1 MQVRR
6 LAADVVVIGA
16 GVVGT
21 GIARELSRYD
31 VRVVLVEKR
40 ADVAFGTTKANTAL
54 VHAGYDADPGTLK
67 ARLNVRGNALY
78 PKVCA
83 ELGVA
88 YKNTGS
94 LVVALAEEQTIHL
107 HELLERGGTN
117 GVPGLEVIPRERVLA
132 MEPGVN
138 PNVVAALWAPTG
150 GITSPWELAIAYAEN
165 AVANGVELLLSSP
178 VIGIDMRGD
187 RAVSV
192 RCPGVV
198 IDTKFVVNAA
208 GIWADDIERMV
219 SRDDFEITP
228 RRGEYYLFDKRVGHM
243 VSRPLFPVP
252 SQSTKGIVVA
262 PTVDGN
268 LIAGPNAL
276 LVGGKGDLAT
286 TAAGLAEVIEGAR
299 RLVPGLPV
307 RESITNFAGL
317 RAVAVPVGDFVIG
330 PSPGVPN
337 FVNAAGIQSPGLT
350 AAPAIAEAVRDILAD
365 AGLALAEKPDF
376 TPVRERP
383 TRFAELGRDEQS
395 ALIEKDPL
403 WGHIICRCETV
414 TEAEIV
420 EALHRPAPC
429 TTLDGVKFRTRAGA
443 GRCQGGFCGPRVV
456 DIIHRELGIPV
467 EQVTKKGGGSYIL
480 SGPSKAPLLE
490 QAACRCLA
498 DAGCNAASD
507 DGPDDGQVYG
517 RAGAEDVGEDVG
529 RGDHGDLGEQDVCR
543 IETREREEVGG
554 HAHGRV

>member
-1 MQVRR
+1 VQLKR
-6 LAADVVVIGA
+6 LAADVVIIGA

-21 GIARELSRYD
+21 GIARELARYD
-31 VRVVLVEKR
+31 LRVVLVEKR

-54 VHAGYDADPGTLK
+54 VHAGYDAEPGTWK

-78 PKVCA
+78 PKVCG
-83 ELGVA
+83 ELGVSH
-88 YKNTGS
+88 KNTGS
-94 LVVALAEEQTIHL
+94 LVVALSEEQAAHL
-107 HELLERGGTN
+107 HELKERGEAN

-132 MEPGVN
+132 IEPGVN
-138 PNVVAALWAPTG
+138 ADVVAALWAPTG

-178 VIGIDMRGD
+178 VIGIDMSEGRV
-187 RAVSV
+187 ASV

-219 SRDDFEITP
+219 GRDDFEITP
-228 RRGEYYLFDKRVGHM
+228 RRGEYYLLDKRVGHL

-276 LVGGKGDLAT
+276 LVGDKGDLAT

-299 RLVPGLPV
+299 RLVPGLPA

-317 RAVAVPVGDFVIG
+317 RAVAVPAGDFVIG
-330 PSPGVPN
+330 VSPGVPN

-365 AGLALAEKPDF
+365 AGLELVEKPDF
-376 TPVRERP
+376 NPVRERP
-383 TRFAELGRDEQS
+383 MRFSELGRDEQS
-395 ALIEKDPL
+395 ALIEGNPL

-420 EALHRPAPC
+420 EALHRPVPC

-456 DIIHRELGIPV
+456 DIIHRELGIDP
-467 EQVTKKGGGSYIL
+467 EQVTKKGGRSYIL
-480 SGPSKAPLLE
+480 SGPSKDPIQR
-490 QAACRCLA
+490 QATCCCSAETGGA
-498 DAGCNAASD
+498 D
-507 DGPDDGQVYG
+507 
-517 RAGAEDVGEDVG
+517 E
-529 RGDHGDLGEQDVCR
+529 HK
-543 IETREREEVGG
+543 IEMRECEEVGG

>member
-1 MQVRR
+1 MQPRR
-6 LAADVVVIGA
+6 IAADVVVIGA

-31 VRVVLVEKR
+31 VRVVLVEKQ

-54 VHAGYDADPGTLK
+54 VHAGYDAEPGTWK

-78 PKVCA
+78 PKTCA
-83 ELGVA
+83 DLGVA
-88 YKNTGS
+88 YKNCGS
-94 LVVALAEEQTIHL
+94 LVVAATENEAGYL
-107 HELLERGGTN
+107 HELKERGERN
-117 GVPGLEVIPRERVLA
+117 GVPGLEVIPRERVIEL
-132 MEPGVN
+132 EPHVN
-138 PNVVAALWAPTG
+138 PSVVAALWAPTG

-165 AVANGVELLLSSP
+165 AVANGVELLLSAP
-178 VIGIDMRGD
+178 VTGIGVRRG
-187 RAVSV
+187 RAFSV

-198 IDTKFVVNAA
+198 IDARFVVNAA

-219 SRDDFEITP
+219 GRDDFEITP
-228 RRGEYYLFDKRVGHM
+228 RRGEYYLFDKRVGHL

-252 SQSTKGIVVA
+252 AELSKGIVVT

-276 LVGGKGDLAT
+276 LVGDKGDLST
-286 TAAGLAEVIEGAR
+286 TAVGLAEVLEGAR
-299 RLVPGLPV
+299 RLVPGLPI

-317 RAVAVPVGDFVIG
+317 RAVAAPIGDFIIG

-337 FVNAAGIQSPGLT
+337 FINAAGIQSPGLT

-376 TPVRERP
+376 NSVRKRP
-383 TRFAELGRDEQS
+383 TRFSELGPEEQS
-395 ALIEKDPL
+395 ALIESDPL

-414 TEAEIV
+414 PEAEII
-420 EALHRPAPC
+420 EALHRPVSC

-456 DIIHRELGIPV
+456 AIIHRELGISP
-467 EQVTKKGGGSYIL
+467 EKVTKKGGASFIL
-480 SGPSKAPLLE
+480 SGRTKDPLLE
-490 QAACRCLA
+490 RA
-498 DAGCNAASD
+498 DECVD
-507 DGPDDGQVYG
+507 
-517 RAGAEDVGEDVG
+517 
-529 RGDHGDLGEQDVCR
+529 
-543 IETREREEVGG
+543 EREEVGG
-554 HAHGRV
+554 RAHCRV